1 MGHRTGFLLLAAAL
15 ATACTSGHTTVDVT
29 ILPHEY
35 RVGEVVSALPAPVV
49 SEVVRRRPH
58 EVHVHTCTSTPP
70 ARVSQ
75 FHRELEAQLKAKMT
89 LSFTARTC

>member
-1 MGHRTGFLLLAAAL
+1 MGFRTGFLLVAAAL
-15 ATACTSGHTTVDVT
+15 AMACSASHTTVDVT

-35 RVGEVVSALPAPVV
+35 RVGDVVSAVPAPVV

-75 FHRELEAQLKAKMT
+75 FHGELEARLKAKMT
-89 LSFTARTC
+89 LSFTARAC

>member
-1 MGHRTGFLLLAAAL
+1 MGFRTVFLLMAVALAA
-15 ATACTSGHTTVDVT
+15 ACTSGHTTVDVT

-35 RVGEVVSALPAPVV
+35 RVGDVVSAVPAPVV

-58 EVHVHTCTSTPP
+58 DVHVHTCSSTPP

-75 FHRELEAQLKAKMT
+75 FHQELETQLKAKMT
-89 LSFTARTC
+89 LSFTARAC